1 MLLVQ
6 TNSVPTVEAD
16 EILRPRPDDI
26 VVLGR
31 YRSDQGRGEQTLED
45 LLG

>member
-6 TNSVPTVEAD
+6 SNSVPTVVVD
-16 EILRPRPDDI
+16 EILRLAPDDI
-26 VVLGR
+26 IVLGGTAAI
-31 YRSDQGRGEQTLED
+31 SAAVEQTLED